1 MICSTNQLTG
11 FCMMATLRFN
21 ELNRFYKMKT
31 DEQYLEALVGR
42 CQRLFFNKV
51 AGLRP
56 GTLLKKSLWHRSFPV
71 NFAKFLRTSSFT
83 EHLRWLLLNV
93 ILVSLHLTH
102 FMSLVPFYTPWKHQ
116 KPVTCQWVK

>member
-42 CQRLFFNKV
+42 CSIKKV
-51 AGLRP
+51 FLEISQNSQENSCARDSFLIKFQALGLQ
-56 GTLLKKSLWHRSFPV
+56 L
-71 NFAKFLRTSSFT
+71 
-83 EHLRWLLLNV
+83 
-93 ILVSLHLTH
+93 
-102 FMSLVPFYTPWKHQ
+102 Y
-116 KPVTCQWVK
+116 